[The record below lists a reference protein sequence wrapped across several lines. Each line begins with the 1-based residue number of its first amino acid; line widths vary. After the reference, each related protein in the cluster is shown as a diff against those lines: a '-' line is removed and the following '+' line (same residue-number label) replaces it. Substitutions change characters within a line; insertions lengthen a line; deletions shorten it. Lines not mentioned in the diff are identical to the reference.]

1 MSQAKVSIIVPV
13 YNAEKYLERCYN
25 SINSQSYPNI
35 EVIMVNDGSTDES
48 AAIVD
53 ELTSNRGVI
62 GVHQANQGSAAAR
75 CAGFLRSTGDYVL
88 FLDSDDTLEPEAIE
102 FLVEKMESQQLDAVY
117 CGFNRVV
124 DGVTHPVA
132 SRGYEGTLSGE
143 KMLKLLLDP
152 EFLYIA
158 CMCFSRRELWNKE
171 MFVVKREMPSE
182 DILTNI
188 RLVLKCNR
196 VGVYDKRLYN
206 YYQVSTSLTMTG
218 RYFKQALWR
227 KYFSEL
233 ETTLNEKIHDNRFDD
248 AIKINEIH
256 TFSFYI
262 NKIVKDDWY
271 KQVISYEVRQYPR
284 KIRVLHAL
292 LHSPSLLHMCVKGNR
307 WMKRLIGRR
316 Y

>member
-1 MSQAKVSIIVPV
+1 
-13 YNAEKYLERCYN
+13 
-25 SINSQSYPNI
+25 
-35 EVIMVNDGSTDES
+35 MVNDGSTDKS

-53 ELTSNRGVI
+53 ELTSKHNVI
-62 GVHQANQGSAAAR
+62 GVHQANLGSAAAR

-124 DGVTHPVA
+124 DGVKHPVA

-143 KMLKLLLDP
+143 EMLKQLLDP

-158 CMCFSRRELWNKE
+158 CMCFSRRELWTKE

-188 RLVLKCNR
+188 RLVLKCDK

-206 YYQVSTSLTMTG
+206 YYQVTTSLTMTG
-218 RYFKQALWR
+218 RYFKQSLWR
-227 KYFSEL
+227 IYFSEL
-233 ETTLNEKIHDNRFDD
+233 ETTLNEKVHDKRFDD
-248 AIKINEIH
+248 DIKINEIH
-256 TFSFYI
+256 TFSFYV
-262 NKIVKDDWY
+262 NEIVKDDWY
-271 KQVISYEVRQYPR
+271 RQVISYDVSRYPR

-292 LHSPSLLHMCVKGNR
+292 LHYPTLLHLCVKGNR
-307 WMKRLIGRR
+307 WLKRLLGRK